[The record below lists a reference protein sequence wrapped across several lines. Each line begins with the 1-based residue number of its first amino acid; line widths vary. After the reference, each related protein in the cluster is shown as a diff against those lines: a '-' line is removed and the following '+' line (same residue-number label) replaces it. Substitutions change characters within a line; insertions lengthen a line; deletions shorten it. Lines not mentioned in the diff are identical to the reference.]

1 MKTPYKTNSSRL
13 FENKSGLTLIEL
25 TVVIVILLALV
36 GASMYALGGYKE
48 YKLRMKAE
56 TALRAVYTAQRS
68 YLADHPNADP
78 STISDADVKKYMSDG
93 FNDFPVV
100 KDADGNILTY
110 DLTQSPPVFANDP
123 SGDDKDGKWDLSKK

>member
-1 MKTPYKTNSSRL
+1 MKISYKTNSSRL
-13 FENKSGLTLIEL
+13 FESKRGVTLIEL
-25 TVVIVILLALV
+25 TVVILVLLTLV

-68 YLADHPNADP
+68 YLADHPNVDP
-78 STISDADVKKYMSDG
+78 STITKDDVKKYMSDG
-93 FNDFPVV
+93 SDDFPVV
-100 KDADGNILTY
+100 KDADGNTLTY
-110 DLTQSPPVFANDP
+110 DLTKSPPVFSNDP